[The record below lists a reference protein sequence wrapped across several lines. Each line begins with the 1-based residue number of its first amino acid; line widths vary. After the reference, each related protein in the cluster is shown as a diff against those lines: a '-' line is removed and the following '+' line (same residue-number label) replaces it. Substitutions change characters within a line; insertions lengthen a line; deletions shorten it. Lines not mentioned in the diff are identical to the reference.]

1 MLNKPT
7 HGSQPIKN
15 EQSGCKPT
23 QLERMNKSIQQFKDY
38 FDDQFPCDTDDS
50 CGDNMNDLDRTR
62 WSQYESL
69 IALSRILTAAKVST
83 VDELVDMFK
92 CVREQTKPS
101 VCVLDFLFKKG
112 INSDTTIGI
121 EGDYPI
127 TEILEEYANL
137 QPKSH
142 RPLSPEDIKRA
153 AQEFRKEHLFSSA
166 FIADVHSF
174 IAGANFAKQP
184 HSNEVDEPIYCN
196 CETPTLGTNLT
207 RCGTC
212 GEWFKRIV

>member
-7 HGSQPIKN
+7 YGSQPIKN
-15 EQSGCKPT
+15 EQSGSKPT

-38 FDDQFPCDTDDS
+38 FDEQYPCDDDDS

-83 VDELVDMFK
+83 VDEVVQM
-92 CVREQTKPS
+92 
-101 VCVLDFLFKKG
+101 
-112 INSDTTIGI
+112 
-121 EGDYPI
+121 
-127 TEILEEYANL
+127 LER
-137 QPKSH
+137 Q
-142 RPLSPEDIKRA
+142 PLSPEDIERA
-153 AQEFRKEHLFSSA
+153 AETVIGKKFDDMSDDYRAWYHA
-166 FIADVHSF
+166 FIQ
-174 IAGANFAKQP
+174 GANFAKQP

>member
-1 MLNKPT
+1 MNKPT
-7 HGSQPIKN
+7 YGSQPIKN
-15 EQSGCKPT
+15 EQSGYHYTEPN
-23 QLERMNKSIQQFKDY
+23 R
-38 FDDQFPCDTDDS
+38 DS
-50 CGDNMNDLDRTR
+50 VDL
-62 WSQYESL
+62 Q
-69 IALSRILTAAKVST
+69 RILTAAKVST

-153 AQEFRKEHLFSSA
+153 AQAFS
-166 FIADVHSF
+166 FLRDERDGF

-184 HSNEVDEPIYCN
+184 HSNEWVKC
-196 CETPTLGTNLT
+196 CERLPKDFTSVLVSDGNT
-207 RCGTC
+207 RTTALYKDGLFYPDFLL
-212 GEWFKRIV
+212 EHQEVKYWMPLPHPPKK